1 MAPGGKDRRDMGQ
14 TGVSATYKAGC
25 GVLWLVGS
33 RGLICVSNPALTK
46 IVCHH
51 LGATEGR

>member
-46 IVCHH
+46 IACHH